1 MSINK
6 IEEVI
11 KSYLLS
17 HGYQSTANIMEQ
29 EIKKQ
34 QQASSSSSSS
44 STSSVTN
51 DITSLVLELCSKD
64 MKEQI
69 KFEDY
74 QLFHEWVITSI
85 DVIKHELLAVRFPIF
100 VLRLT
105 LFFLLSHSIT
115 HLLTR
120 SLASSQSDLVSYS

>member
-1 MSINK
+1 MSVNK